1 MLRSISRFSCLLAW
15 PLALASS
22 ASWGQGELA
31 VEAPPRPRSIQVIE
45 LPPVGTWLPGSAR
58 QRAHHALS
66 FATDAPKPWLRAIGL
81 DASECSMHLRLPSKI
96 SQSREAASGVR
107 FDMQLQAGLGCK
119 F

>member
-1 MLRSISRFSCLLAW
+1 MLRSIPRLSCLLAC
-15 PLALASS
+15 PLALASG
-22 ASWGQGELA
+22 ASWGEGEPA
-31 VEAPPRPRSIQVIE
+31 TEVPPPRSIQVIV
-45 LPPVGTWLPGSAR
+45 LPPVGTLLPGSAR

-107 FDMQLQAGLGCK
+107 LDMQLQAGMGCK